1 VRGPSYPERRLAQAR
16 GFHRWIMVFRFVFRC
31 PQLGISRDAASLA
44 NWVLAR
50 KNRSAVAPW
59 MPHRTGLPVLDAR
72 CSDLAAAFQGAEGT
86 AATLPGSCPRVRARP
101 SANGAGSAPVSSA
114 RNLPATS

>member
-50 KNRSAVAPW
+50 KNRSAVALGPA
-59 MPHRTGLPVLDAR
+59 RDA
-72 CSDLAAAFQGAEGT
+72 SPQ
-86 AATLPGSCPRVRARP
+86 RP
-101 SANGAGSAPVSSA
+101 FRP
-114 RNLPATS
+114 